1 MCETPQIDGPQKT
14 SPTPCKIRIH
24 SSPAR
29 HSERVGTEA
38 AKYES
43 MSNKLVSNV
52 LRTFFPG
59 KPLVCGLALA
69 GAVWQAAAVPVTVQ
83 ELGIDPAHETV
94 QITSS
99 TLGTVW
105 AYAGIIDL
113 KVNGVA
119 VQGFCIDPFHWSIPG
134 VQNYNAVALSTA
146 PKAPVS
152 GMGAT
157 TALDIEQLWQ
167 QYYSSG
173 MSSQNAAGLQIAI
186 WQLVGGSNF
195 TLNSTPDYG
204 ASGMLNWLENNPNAP
219 TADLIGLTGPGQ
231 DYVIPNF
238 PGSNVREVPDGGATA
253 LLLCFAMVGLFVLRS
268 KAAEAAQSK

>member
-1 MCETPQIDGPQKT
+1 VAGPLIIRHRKT
-14 SPTPCKIRIH
+14 SPSSCKIRPCPP
-24 SSPAR
+24 PAWLFK
-29 HSERVGTEA
+29 RVGTEA
-38 AKYES
+38 ARYES
-43 MSNKLVSNV
+43 MSKKLVSNV
-52 LRTFFPG
+52 LRTFYPG
-59 KPLVCGLALA
+59 KPLVCGLILA
-69 GAVWQAAAVPVTVQ
+69 GAVWQAAAIPVTVQ

-94 QITSS
+94 QLTSS

-113 KVNGVA
+113 KVNGVS
-119 VQGFCIDPFHWSIPG
+119 VNGFCIDPFHWSIPG
-134 VQNYNAVALSTA
+134 VQNYNAVDLSIA
-146 PKAPVS
+146 PKSPVN
-152 GMGAT
+152 GMGAA

-186 WQLVGGSNF
+186 WELVGGSNF

-204 ASGMLNWLENNPNAP
+204 ASGMLNWLKNNANAP

-253 LLLCFAMVGLFVLRS
+253 LLLCFAMAGLFVLRS
-268 KAAEAAQSK
+268 KALVAARSK